1 MLSFV
6 LACVLPAMAISAG
19 ATGLM
24 RVLAPRW
31 GLIDQPAARKVHESP
46 TPLGGGVGVW
56 LGVVLPLGGAWAGG
70 WLITRGFVPEWLA
83 PAAIQPYME
92 GIVSRAGQLWAI
104 LAAGT
109 LLATMGLLDDLVALP
124 WKPRLAVQLAVAAAL
139 VLLADVRATVFA
151 PQPWVG
157 TVLTIGWILVLVNS
171 FNFLDNMDG
180 LSSGIALIAA
190 ILFAVLMLAGTSEPR
205 WLVGGALLVLA
216 GSIGG
221 FLFFHNWPPARI
233 CMGDSGSYLIGL
245 MMSSLTV
252 LGTFYDE
259 HSSSQHVML
268 APLFILAIPLYDF
281 TTVLVIRLW
290 EGRSPFQPDRSH
302 FSHRLVDLG
311 LSRRKAVQ
319 TVYLTTLTTGLG
331 ALLLYEVDSWR
342 GAALISLLILCV
354 LAVVAVLERAAW
366 KKQHG

>member
-1 MLSFV
+1 MLTFV
-6 LACVLPAMAISAG
+6 LACVLPSLLISAL
-19 ATGLM
+19 ATAAM
-24 RVLAPRW
+24 RWLAPRW

-56 LGVVLPLGGAWAGG
+56 LGVVLPLAGAWLVG
-70 WLITRGFVPEWLA
+70 WLISTGNAPRWLVPAVIEPHLSGVA
-83 PAAIQPYME
+83 
-92 GIVSRAGQLWAI
+92 SRAGQLWSI

-109 LLATMGLLDDLVALP
+109 ILAAMGLLDDLRNLP
-124 WKPRLAVQLAVAAAL
+124 WQPRLGIQVAVAVAL
-139 VLLADVRATVFA
+139 VLFGGVRATVFA
-151 PQPWVG
+151 PQPWIG
-157 TVLTIGWILVLVNS
+157 GLLTVVWILVLVNS

-190 ILFAVLMLAGTSEPR
+190 TLFAILMLTGTSEPR

-216 GSIGG
+216 GSISG

-233 CMGDSGSYLIGL
+233 FMGDSGSYLIGL
-245 MMSSLTV
+245 MMATLTV

-259 HSSSQHVML
+259 HSSSQHVIL

-281 TTVLVIRLW
+281 TSVLLIRLW
-290 EGRSPFQPDRSH
+290 QRRSPFQPDRSH

-311 LSRRKAVQ
+311 LSRKKAVQ

-331 ALLLYEVDSWR
+331 ALLLYQVPGWQ
-342 GAALISLLILCV
+342 GAGVISLLILCV
-354 LAVVAVLERAAW
+354 LAIVAVLERAAR